1 MAVNTWD
8 GASDTNWNDAANWN
22 TTGVTDR
29 VPTADDDVVIANV
42 SNNCVMPDGLNPTIN
57 SLLVESSASLT
68 AGNNNIT
75 IDSHPASG
83 TNRPIDL
90 SGTFVKGTST
100 LTFTYSAAETKY
112 LNFRGVEVHNVV
124 INGANTTFAIGNG
137 ALTAT
142 GDVTV
147 TAGTLDTYSA
157 QNNALTVAGNT
168 LVDGTLTG
176 NNSTLTFG
184 TDGVHGS
191 TEGGCLLVNSS
202 GTFTFGSGD
211 VTIFSGFTAKGTEG
225 SPNVTST
232 GGGDILIKGRTNN
245 GFMNSHSHQGT
256 NITGDYIIDYDNNAI
271 FDNRSGTTIACGK
284 FIIKHGGRTYEPW
297 NNSAQATFKIIGDMD
312 IQNGTFDT
320 EYSGQSSQH
329 LTVTGNVDITGT
341 LTCNASA
348 VSFGS
353 LKCQG
358 SSTLTATS
366 GTTTI
371 TSENSSGQAI
381 IMNNSMTFN
390 NSDGTFLITTPA
402 ATNIYFKSDNA
413 LHHLT
418 INHSSADI
426 VLAGNPDD
434 LKCEGDLTITAGT
447 LQSTTSGAT
456 LEVDGDASVT
466 GTLNWSGTSGG
477 AVELGSLEIASGG
490 TYNATSGTTTI
501 TTGAATYSSEG
512 SFAIVGGGTFTHN
525 NGTLVLDSVG
535 QRLPKGG
542 TFYNVTL
549 TGSQSTGG
557 LYLYN
562 SVLSPAGIM
571 PDGTTGAN
579 YVSILG
585 TLSITDDEFRPYNA
599 DKVYVHNLII
609 GDGTGSAN
617 EAKFDMSEADTFDGT
632 VFVDNVTINS
642 DGQLL
647 FGDGDETSSTVGSS
661 ALNIYGAFRN
671 IGGSVDIT

>member
-1 MAVNTWD
+1 CVARP
-8 GASDTNWNDAANWN
+8 
-22 TTGVTDR
+22 TGDK
-29 VPTADDDVVIANV
+29 PVIAN
-42 SNNCVMPDGLNPTIN
+42 DLTI
-57 SLLVESSASLT
+57 T
-68 AGNNNIT
+68 AGEYNT
-75 IDSHPASG
+75 LDSGGSTNHALTVTGKTLINGGTLTCNASTLSLKSGVDNDIFGLQVASG
-83 TNRPIDL
+83 TFNGGTGTHTIGGIRV
-90 SGTFVKGTST
+90 SGGT
-100 LTFTYSAAETKY
+100 LTFTS
-112 LNFRGVEVHNVV
+112 G
-124 INGANTTFAIGNG
+124 NTTINAGETSSSAGAIYISGSPTVNTSSG
-137 ALTAT
+137 TVIIDTSGTKQFLLYNANLTLHNLTINSGSSIRLWQPTSDGSGTELLTVA
-142 GDVTV
+142 GDLTIN
-147 TAGTLDTYSA
+147 GTLDT
-157 QNNALTVAGNT
+157 
-168 LVDGTLTG
+168 
-176 NNSTLTFG
+176 
-184 TDGVHGS
+184 
-191 TEGGCLLVNSS
+191 
-202 GTFTFGSGD
+202 
-211 VTIFSGFTAKGTEG
+211 
-225 SPNVTST
+225 
-232 GGGDILIKGRTNN
+232 
-245 GFMNSHSHQGT
+245 
-256 NITGDYIIDYDNNAI
+256 DY
-271 FDNRSGTTIACGK
+271 
-284 FIIKHGGRTYEPW
+284 
-297 NNSAQATFKIIGDMD
+297 
-312 IQNGTFDT
+312 
-320 EYSGQSSQH
+320 SSQDDVN

-671 IGGSVDIT
+671 